1 MVIITIMTSIVTDAT
16 VIKLVSHSVMHTMV
30 LSTLVVVI
38 MML

>member
-1 MVIITIMTSIVTDAT
+1 MVIITIMTSIVTVAP

-30 LSTLVVVI
+30 TLVVVM